1 MTSASPHP
9 RILIV
14 DDEPQIRGVVR
25 AILET
30 AHYEI
35 DDCDDGSRALDKM
48 AAWKPDLVIT
58 DLVMPDQEGIG
69 LIRRLRQ
76 VYPDVGIIAMSGA
89 RGGAYLP
96 VAKTMGASA
105 TITKP
110 FDPKTLL
117 AQVRQVLQ
125 CSTGTGA

>member
-58 DLVMPDQEGIG
+58 LGAGSIGSLAGALVDELQ
-69 LIRRLRQ
+69 RRHR
-76 VYPDVGIIAMSGA
+76 
-89 RGGAYLP
+89 
-96 VAKTMGASA
+96 
-105 TITKP
+105 
-110 FDPKTLL
+110 
-117 AQVRQVLQ
+117 
-125 CSTGTGA
+125 